1 MRNDKRLPD
10 AELEVMQII
19 WSLGTQVT
27 AAEVQQHAD
36 KDWKMTSV
44 LTFLSRLCDKGF
56 LSCTKEG
63 RQNLYTPL
71 VSEEDYRQH
80 ESVGF
85 LRRLCGGSGIER
97 ENGDTFHGDHGYAQF
112 YIPQKARNYPLILW
126 HGMGQSGRSWE
137 STPDGREGFQALL
150 TRRDWPLYII
160 DQPRRG
166 RAGYPASARDDASA
180 HPTTASERGVW
191 NAFRNGIWVPGQKA
205 SLYPGVRPVRPSRH

>member
-10 AELEVMQII
+10 AELEVMQTI

-71 VSEEDYRQH
+71 VSERDYRQR

-85 LRRLCGGSGIER
+85 LRRLCGGSVKNLVASLSDAG
-97 ENGDTFHGDHGYAQF
+97 AQ
-112 YIPQKARNYPLILW
+112 I
-126 HGMGQSGRSWE
+126 
-137 STPDGREGFQALL
+137 
-150 TRRDWPLYII
+150 
-160 DQPRRG
+160 G
-166 RAGYPASARDDASA
+166 RASWR
-180 HPTTASERGVW
+180 ERV
-191 NAFRNGIWVPGQKA
+191 
-205 SLYPGVRPVRPSRH
+205 

>member
-10 AELEVMQII
+10 AELEVMQTI

-71 VSEEDYRQH
+71 VSERDYRQR

-85 LRRLCGGSGIER
+85 LRRLSDAG
-97 ENGDTFHGDHGYAQF
+97 
-112 YIPQKARNYPLILW
+112 
-126 HGMGQSGRSWE
+126 
-137 STPDGREGFQALL
+137 AL
-150 TRRDWPLYII
+150 TEQDI
-160 DQPRRG
+160 DEL
-166 RAGYPASARDDASA
+166 RAFLDRQT
-180 HPTTASERGVW
+180 H
-191 NAFRNGIWVPGQKA
+191 
-205 SLYPGVRPVRPSRH
+205 

>member
-10 AELEVMQII
+10 AELEVMQTI

-71 VSEEDYRQH
+71 VSEEDYRQR

-85 LRRLCGGSGIER
+85 LRRLCGGSVKNLVASLSDAG
-97 ENGDTFHGDHGYAQF
+97 
-112 YIPQKARNYPLILW
+112 
-126 HGMGQSGRSWE
+126 
-137 STPDGREGFQALL
+137 AL
-150 TRRDWPLYII
+150 T
-160 DQPRRG
+160 
-166 RAGYPASARDDASA
+166 
-180 HPTTASERGVW
+180 VC
-191 NAFRNGIWVPGQKA
+191 RNGVVALSEPLVECDIDELRAFLDRQT
-205 SLYPGVRPVRPSRH
+205 H

>member
-10 AELEVMQII
+10 AELEVMQTI

-71 VSEEDYRQH
+71 VSEETT
-80 ESVGF
+80 V
-85 LRRLCGGSGIER
+85 
-97 ENGDTFHGDHGYAQF
+97 
-112 YIPQKARNYPLILW
+112 
-126 HGMGQSGRSWE
+126 
-137 STPDGREGFQALL
+137 
-150 TRRDWPLYII
+150 
-160 DQPRRG
+160 
-166 RAGYPASARDDASA
+166 SARASVFCA
-180 HPTTASERGVW
+180 GCAAAR
-191 NAFRNGIWVPGQKA
+191 
-205 SLYPGVRPVRPSRH
+205 

>member
-10 AELEVMQII
+10 AELEVMQTI

-44 LTFLSRLCDKGF
+44 LTFLSRLCDKEF

-71 VSEEDYRQH
+71 VSEEDYRQR

-85 LRRLCGGSGIER
+85 IRRLCGGS
-97 ENGDTFHGDHGYAQF
+97 
-112 YIPQKARNYPLILW
+112 
-126 HGMGQSGRSWE
+126 
-137 STPDGREGFQALL
+137 
-150 TRRDWPLYII
+150 
-160 DQPRRG
+160 
-166 RAGYPASARDDASA
+166 
-180 HPTTASERGVW
+180 
-191 NAFRNGIWVPGQKA
+191 
-205 SLYPGVRPVRPSRH
+205 